1 MERAIADS
9 QKRHG
14 PLACRLNEGVIKPR
28 RIRWEE
34 LMAYKK
40 RRKIHTGFCRRNC
53 KKQNT

>member
-1 MERAIADS
+1 MERAITDS

-14 PLACRLNEGVIKPR
+14 PLACRLDEGVIKPR
-28 RIRWEE
+28 RIGWEE
-34 LMAYKK
+34 LMAYKE